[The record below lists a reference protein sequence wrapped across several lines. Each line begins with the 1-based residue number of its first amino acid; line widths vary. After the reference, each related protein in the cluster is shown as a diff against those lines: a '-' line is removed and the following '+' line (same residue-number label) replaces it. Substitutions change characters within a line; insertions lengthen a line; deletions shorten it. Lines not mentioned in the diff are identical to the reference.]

1 MRYHIEWAYIATLPL
16 QGGKNNFCVLY
27 DEVEKDW
34 SLTFPQAISLARRMG
49 KKKYGEYGYE
59 VTVTALDKCGTPSDK
74 GKIYSQGRL
83 LQLDFY
89 VYAPLAQLDRAT
101 AF

>member
-1 MRYHIEWAYIATLPL
+1 MRYHIEWAYLSDD
-16 QGGKNNFCVLY
+16 KCKVLY

-49 KKKYGEYGYE
+49 VKKYGDWGYE
-59 VTVTALDKCGTPSDK
+59 VTVTALDKCGSPSDR

-83 LQLDFY
+83 L
-89 VYAPLAQLDRAT
+89 
-101 AF
+101 

>member
-1 MRYHIEWAYIATLPL
+1 MRYHIEWAYLSSDKI
-16 QGGKNNFCVLY
+16 KVLF

-49 KKKYGEYGYE
+49 RKKYGEYGYE
-59 VTVTALDKCGTPSDK
+59 VTVTALDKCGSPSDR

-83 LQLDFY
+83 L
-89 VYAPLAQLDRAT
+89 
-101 AF
+101 

>member
-1 MRYHIEWAYIATLPL
+1 MRYHIEWAYLATLPL

-49 KKKYGEYGYE
+49 VKKYGEYGYE
-59 VTVTALDKCGTPSDK
+59 VTVTALDKCATPSDK
-74 GKIYSQGRL
+74 RQYWSQGRL
-83 LQLDFY
+83 L
-89 VYAPLAQLDRAT
+89 
-101 AF
+101 

>member
-1 MRYHIEWAYIATLPL
+1 MRYHVEWAYLSDD
-16 QGGKNNFCVLY
+16 KCKVLY

-49 KKKYGEYGYE
+49 VKKYGEYGYE
-59 VTVTALDKCGTPSDK
+59 VTVTALDKCGSPSDR

-83 LQLDFY
+83 L
-89 VYAPLAQLDRAT
+89 
-101 AF
+101 

>member
-1 MRYHIEWAYIATLPL
+1 MRYHIEWAYLSDD
-16 QGGKNNFCVLY
+16 KCKVLY

-59 VTVTALDKCGTPSDK
+59 VTVTALDKCGSPSDR

-83 LQLDFY
+83 L
-89 VYAPLAQLDRAT
+89 
-101 AF
+101 

>member
-1 MRYHIEWAYIATLPL
+1 MRYHIEWAYLSDDKI
-16 QGGKNNFCVLY
+16 KVLY

-49 KKKYGEYGYE
+49 VKKYGEYGYE
-59 VTVTALDKCGTPSDK
+59 VTVTALDKCGSPSVR

-83 LQLDFY
+83 L
-89 VYAPLAQLDRAT
+89 
-101 AF
+101 

>member
-1 MRYHIEWAYIATLPL
+1 MRYHIEWAYLSDDKI
-16 QGGKNNFCVLY
+16 KVFY

-49 KKKYGEYGYE
+49 VKKYGEYGYE
-59 VTVTALDKCGTPSDK
+59 VTVTALDKCGSPSDR

-83 LQLDFY
+83 L
-89 VYAPLAQLDRAT
+89 
-101 AF
+101 

>member
-1 MRYHIEWAYIATLPL
+1 MRYHIEWAYLSEN
-16 QGGKNNFCVLY
+16 KCKVLY

-49 KKKYGEYGYE
+49 IKKYGDWGYE
-59 VTVTALDKCGTPSDK
+59 VTVTALDKCGSPSDR

-83 LQLDFY
+83 L
-89 VYAPLAQLDRAT
+89 
-101 AF
+101 

>member
-1 MRYHIEWAYIATLPL
+1 MRYHIEWCYLA
-16 QGGKNNFCVLY
+16 KNNISVLF

-59 VTVTALDKCGTPSDK
+59 VTVTALDKCGSPSDR

-83 LQLDFY
+83 L
-89 VYAPLAQLDRAT
+89 
-101 AF
+101 

>member
-1 MRYHIEWAYIATLPL
+1 MRYHIEWAYLSDDKI
-16 QGGKNNFCVLY
+16 KVLY

-59 VTVTALDKCGTPSDK
+59 VTVTALDKCGSPSDR

-83 LQLDFY
+83 L
-89 VYAPLAQLDRAT
+89 
-101 AF
+101 